1 MGQFMT
7 MSDAPVRATV
17 YDAAFSPAS
26 DSVEAQGF
34 TWHLA
39 HTHYENFPVISILL
53 PPPLRQDFCNIY
65 AFCRIADDLGDEIA
79 DREESLRL
87 LDRFRQETQALYAGR
102 PATMVF
108 TALQQTVVRHDI
120 PIQPFLD
127 LIDA

>member
-26 DSVEAQGF
+26 DSAEAQGF
-34 TWHLA
+34 TWRLA
-39 HTHYENFPVISILL
+39 HTHYENFPVVSILL

-65 AFCRIADDLGDEIA
+65 AFCRIADDLGDEIT

-87 LDRFRQETQALYAGR
+87 LERFRSATEDLFAGR
-102 PATMVF
+102 ANTIVF
-108 TALQQTVVRHDI
+108 SALQSTVAKYNI
-120 PIQPFLD
+120 PIQ
-127 LIDA
+127 